1 MYNGWSS
8 DCVGSRDG
16 GLVCL
21 INLVCLETTQIEL
34 EGWLSSPQPLNS
46 TEGKSG
52 PEGLCSREGN
62 DSLCWVCVGVL
73 EVRIVLL

>member
-1 MYNGWSS
+1 MQSLVFGLCW
-8 DCVGSRDG
+8 SRDE

-21 INLVCLETTQIEL
+21 IKLVCLGTTQTEL
-34 EGWLSSPQPLNS
+34 EDWISSPQPLNS

-52 PEGLCSREGN
+52 PEGLCSREGT

-73 EVRIVLL
+73 EVRLVLV